1 MLFEGKIKVKKANE
15 KGKEKNVT
23 EHYIIENEELF
34 ASAEYKLMELY
45 NGECEVTHLSKSSIR
60 EIVNAKEDDKP
71 FFKAVVISIY
81 TADDGSEKELT
92 YPVLIC
98 AKDMTEA
105 NKLINEY
112 MLGIADMSPKLKEI
126 KETKILDVL

>member
-1 MLFEGKIKVKKANE
+1 MFFEGKIKVKKTNE
-15 KGKEKNVT
+15 KGKEKSFT

-45 NGECEVTHLSKSSIR
+45 NGECEVTHIAKSSVR
-60 EIVNAKEDDKP
+60 EIVNAKEADKP
-71 FFKAVVISIY
+71 FFKAVIISIY
-81 TADDGSEKELT
+81 TTDDGSEKELS
-92 YPVLIC
+92 YPVLLC

-105 NKLINEY
+105 NKIARDY

>member
-1 MLFEGKIKVKKANE
+1 MFEGKIKVRKTNGQ
-15 KGKEKNVT
+15 GKERTVT
-23 EHYIIENEELF
+23 EHYIIPNEELF
-34 ASAEYKLMELY
+34 SPVEYKLMELY
-45 NGECEVTHLSKSSIR
+45 NGECEVTHITKSSIK
-60 EIVNAKEDDKP
+60 EIVNQKEEDKP

-81 TADDGSEKELT
+81 TNDDGSEKELT

-105 NKLINEY
+105 NKLIRDY

>member
-1 MLFEGKIKVKKANE
+1 MFFEGKIKVRKTNE
-15 KGKEKNVT
+15 KGKEKTVT

-34 ASAEYKLMELY
+34 ANAEYRLMELY
-45 NGECEVTHLSKSSIR
+45 NGDCEVTHVFKSSIR

-81 TADDGSEKELT
+81 TTDDGTEKELT
-92 YPVLIC
+92 YPVLVC

-105 NKLINEY
+105 NKVIKEY

-126 KETKILDVL
+126 KETKIVDVL

>member
-1 MLFEGKIKVKKANE
+1 MFFEGKIKVKKTNE
-15 KGKEKNVT
+15 KGKEKTFT
-23 EHYIIENEELF
+23 EHYIIGNEELF

-45 NGECEVTHLSKSSIR
+45 NGECEVTHITKSSIR
-60 EIVNAKEDDKP
+60 EIVNDKEEEKP
-71 FFKAVVISIY
+71 FFKAVIISIF
-81 TADDGSEKELT
+81 TTDDGGEKELV
-92 YPVLIC
+92 YPVLLC

-105 NKLINEY
+105 NKIAKDY

>member
-1 MLFEGKIKVKKANE
+1 MFEGKIKVRKTNE
-15 KGKEKNVT
+15 KGKERSVT
-23 EHYIIENEELF
+23 EHYIIPNEDLF
-34 ASAEYKLMELY
+34 SAVEYKLMELY
-45 NGECEVTHLSKSSIR
+45 NGDCEVTHIAKSSIKD
-60 EIVNAKEDDKP
+60 IVNRKEEDKP
-71 FFKAVVISIY
+71 FFKAVIISIY
-81 TADDGSEKELT
+81 TNDDGSEKELT

-105 NKLINEY
+105 NKLIKEF